1 VVSVPAGAQAAGD
14 SRPGRSAQGQP
25 AARTL
30 GHIVKVR
37 LASLRAGQKVGFFI
51 SKARSQDLLVLRE
64 LLEAGTLTPVVEL
77 SYPLAEAAEALRHL
91 GAGHARGKLP
101 MVVGGPASEHRVD
114 PAG

>member
-1 VVSVPAGAQAAGD
+1 MLRPRATLVLAGAPKG
-14 SRPGRSAQGQP
+14 SRLLGP
-25 AARTL
+25 L

-37 LASLRAGQKVGFFI
+37 LASLRASQKVGFFI

-64 LLEAGTLTPVVEL
+64 PLEAGTLTPVVEL

-101 MVVGGPASEHRVD
+101 IVVGGPAREHRVD

>member
-1 VVSVPAGAQAAGD
+1 VLKPRATLVLVGAPKG
-14 SRPGRSAQGQP
+14 SRLLGP
-25 AARTL
+25 L

-37 LASLRAGQKVGFFI
+37 LASLRASQKVGFFI

-91 GAGHARGKLP
+91 ERACPGETRDRRRRAGP
-101 MVVGGPASEHRVD
+101 
-114 PAG
+114 